1 MVSRVKRV
9 KPAYRQIAEAEAAK
23 IEAGVYQFSVAYPS
37 IPELAEEWGV
47 SRQTVHEARKLL
59 IRAGYLIAEH
69 GRATWPARPPYRD
82 ITRMD

>member
-1 MVSRVKRV
+1 MSHVKRV

-23 IEAGVYQFSVAYPS
+23 IRTGVYQFSVAYPS
-37 IPELAEEWGV
+37 IPELAREWGV

-59 IRAGYLIAEH
+59 IRAGYLVAER
-69 GRATWPARPPYRD
+69 GKATWPARPPYRD